1 MTLDRLSIYPNQWVE
16 STGVRPFDPI
26 GPPRLIP
33 DCSTQRAGQFIV
45 DLSDAA
51 PQPREG
57 ESIDRSTISNK
68 YTHSHKKY
76 ITDSCGYITVVG
88 VRV

>member
-1 MTLDRLSIYPNQWVE
+1 MTLI
-16 STGVRPFDPI
+16 STLNYLAIIFVLKGSPPPDPI

-33 DCSTQRAGQFIV
+33 DQTMRRPGQFIV

-57 ESIDRSTISNK
+57 ESIDRSAISSVTFLFRFEEVN
-68 YTHSHKKY
+68 TSNV
-76 ITDSCGYITVVG
+76 SFNWTVSK
-88 VRV
+88 